1 MCKVVV
7 ATRNRGKVVEYGEL
21 FAPYGLSVGSLL
33 DHPELP
39 DVEETGSTFA
49 DNALLKASACFAA
62 FGGLCVADDSGL
74 EVVALGGA
82 PGVRSQRY
90 SAEGTAAAN
99 NAKLLA
105 ALAGV
110 ADRRARF
117 VCTIAVIRPDG
128 QSRLYVGA
136 LEGRIATAP
145 RGSGGFG
152 YDPLFLVPESG
163 CTVAEMEPGVKN
175 EISHRGRAFMAMMAD
190 RDWWTR

>member
-1 MCKVVV
+1 MGKVVV
-7 ATRNRGKVVEYGEL
+7 ATRNRGKVVEYEEL
-21 FAPYGLSVGSLL
+21 FAPYGLSVRSLL

-49 DNALLKASACFAA
+49 ENALLKASACFAA

-74 EVVALGGA
+74 EVVALAGA

-99 NAKLLA
+99 NAKLMA

-117 VCTIAVIRPDG
+117 VCMIAVIRTDG
-128 QSRLYVGA
+128 QSRLYAGT
-136 LEGRIATAP
+136 LEGAIAFAP
-145 RGSGGFG
+145 RGSSGFG
-152 YDPLFLVPESG
+152 YDPLFLVPDTG
-163 CTVAEMEPGVKN
+163 RTVAEMASSEKN
-175 EISHRGRAFMAMMAD
+175 AISHRGRAFAAMMAD
-190 RDWWTR
+190 RDWWAR